1 MPYYHW
7 LAAQKKYGGAVISL
21 IAGPGG
27 PDAAPTTRPDLSII
41 CDVVGSN
48 VEQRNNRTGARGY
61 VPKVR
66 DSCPLPCCQYLH
78 TNQAEES
85 KQDSELEKVIIRRI
99 IHTRRRKK
107 VTPVEG
113 APAASDPAQAE
124 AAAVERQ
131 RQEEEDAKLLQY
143 QQQQAEEARQEK
155 RARQQQL
162 EEQKRQQ
169 AAAAEAERQQA
180 AAEQQAAAARVAP
193 PAPAAPTQKIATFQN
208 TGTDPTM
215 AAAELYYESTRW
227 GPLGHGDPPVSVG
240 SFPGHRWFIVANGV
254 YAKQF
259 TVGEEDAQTFTI

>member
-1 MPYYHW
+1 MIP
-7 LAAQKKYGGAVISL
+7 L
-21 IAGPGG
+21 IPGPSG
-27 PDAAPTTRPDLSII
+27 PDAAPATRPDLSMI
-41 CDVVGSN
+41 CDVVVSN
-48 VEQRNNRTGARGY
+48 VEQRNTRKSARGY

-78 TNQAEES
+78 TDQAEES

-107 VTPVEG
+107 VAPAGGE
-113 APAASDPAQAE
+113 PAASDPAQTE
-124 AAAVERQ
+124 AAAAARQ
-131 RQEEEDAKLLQY
+131 QQEEEDARLLQY
-143 QQQQAEEARQEK
+143 QQQQVEQERQEEM
-155 RARQQQL
+155 ARQQQL
-162 EEQKRQQ
+162 EEQKQQQ

-180 AAEQQAAAARVAP
+180 AAAVEQQAAAAAVAP

-208 TGTDPTM
+208 SGADPTM